1 MKLIFELIEPKQN
14 LYMAKGKNEGF
25 AVSKKE
31 ISAEVNIRNNK
42 RKQNT
47 HIMRGFRVWVKNQP
61 TTTKH
66 TAHNTKKS
74 RIRRHTM
81 MKWQKICG
89 AARNTPHTHT
99 IESSLLFD
107 RHYIQ
112 WLSVYM
118 WIIFTLPPTHIFIWF
133 GSCSVLSSHRNV
145 ICQIGELKSKSQSQS
160 FEKPQKHTK

>member
-14 LYMAKGKNEGF
+14 LYMAKGKSEGF

-66 TAHNTKKS
+66 TAHNTKKKQNPTTHNDEMTEDL
-74 RIRRHTM
+74 RRGPKHT
-81 MKWQKICG
+81 
-89 AARNTPHTHT
+89 THTHNRKFASVRQALYPMT
-99 IESSLLFD
+99 FRLYVS
-107 RHYIQ
+107 YIH
-112 WLSVYM
+112 
-118 WIIFTLPPTHIFIWF
+118 TPTHPYIYLVRIMLRSLIPPKCHLSNWRIEVKVTITIF
-133 GSCSVLSSHRNV
+133 
-145 ICQIGELKSKSQSQS
+145 
-160 FEKPQKHTK
+160 